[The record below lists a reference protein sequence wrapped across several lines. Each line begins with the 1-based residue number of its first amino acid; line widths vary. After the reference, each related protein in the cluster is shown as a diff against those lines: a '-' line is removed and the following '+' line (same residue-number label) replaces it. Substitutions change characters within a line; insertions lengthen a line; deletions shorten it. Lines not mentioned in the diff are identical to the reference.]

1 MKSLRKVSSMTV
13 ESYKLNFDVDFDGLR
28 YSCKEILTG
37 QFGRGAELDCEGLK
51 IKDIT
56 SGGVKVPFLLKDKK
70 LVIEPARG
78 KDLTIDFSG
87 EISEQSLMGIHQSKY
102 EGGHIITTQMEPTGA
117 RSVFPCVDN
126 PASKA
131 IFKIEVFVNKE
142 VEVVSNSPVKM
153 REVGGGK
160 SHFVFEDTPKMST
173 YLLYLGIGSFE
184 ELKGKYSSTEIS
196 VVTTRG
202 KSSQGEFALTTL
214 AELLSEYESYYGIR
228 YPLGKLDLI
237 AVPQFGAGAMENWGA
252 ITFRESAILVNRS
265 VSFRFRKQIGYVIS
279 HELAHQWFG
288 DLVTMKWWDDL
299 WLNESFAT
307 FIGNKMLSKVHGD
320 WRVMEDFLREETLSS
335 MWKDGLLTTHPIR
348 VAVTAPEEIAEIFDA
363 ISYGKGASILRMIEQ
378 FLGEESFR
386 GGVSEY
392 LKEHSYGSASGED
405 LWTALSHHS
414 KRDVSG
420 IMKSWLEKG
429 GFPLITMKKNGNKV
443 KISQARFSYLENTD
457 DYLWQVPILVSAG
470 DRERRILLK
479 DKEVEVETDNS
490 SAFLINKNG
499 EGYYRTMYDGELLR
513 TTLGYDLSPEFRMK
527 LIDDYENFLLAGKV
541 DKSEFMNVMNYIRK
555 YDEYS
560 VVLKAIE
567 ALIDFHM
574 ILDNDDLLNFTIGYL
589 REKYEKFKGKED
601 ENSKVVL
608 ESLLNAMALTDRE
621 FRGKQK
627 LKLGNYV
634 SLSAEE
640 RQSVLTSSSIEGY
653 GKETI
658 WEMVKRP
665 ENDMESLRVMTAI
678 SHLND
683 GKDLIEF
690 LDYSLSHS
698 ELRGNIIYSLYGCTS
713 NKGFRDYI
721 WKWVESN
728 IQKIREI
735 YQGSSSVS
743 TFIEN
748 MISFSGIGHRS
759 EVDHFINSFDIPE
772 ASRAIKNGLER
783 LEVAENLIKRIGN
796 A

>member
-1 MKSLRKVSSMTV
+1 
-13 ESYKLNFDVDFDGLR
+13 
-28 YSCKEILTG
+28 
-37 QFGRGAELDCEGLK
+37 
-51 IKDIT
+51 
-56 SGGVKVPFLLKDKK
+56 
-70 LVIEPARG
+70 
-78 KDLTIDFSG
+78 
-87 EISEQSLMGIHQSKY
+87 
-102 EGGHIITTQMEPTGA
+102 
-117 RSVFPCVDN
+117 
-126 PASKA
+126 
-131 IFKIEVFVNKE
+131 
-142 VEVVSNSPVKM
+142 
-153 REVGGGK
+153 
-160 SHFVFEDTPKMST
+160 
-173 YLLYLGIGSFE
+173 
-184 ELKGKYSSTEIS
+184 
-196 VVTTRG
+196 
-202 KSSQGEFALTTL
+202 
-214 AELLSEYESYYGIR
+214 
-228 YPLGKLDLI
+228 
-237 AVPQFGAGAMENWGA
+237 
-252 ITFRESAILVNRS
+252 
-265 VSFRFRKQIGYVIS
+265 
-279 HELAHQWFG
+279 
-288 DLVTMKWWDDL
+288 
-299 WLNESFAT
+299 
-307 FIGNKMLSKVHGD
+307 
-320 WRVMEDFLREETLSS
+320 
-335 MWKDGLLTTHPIR
+335 
-348 VAVTAPEEIAEIFDA
+348 
-363 ISYGKGASILRMIEQ
+363 
-378 FLGEESFR
+378 
-386 GGVSEY
+386 
-392 LKEHSYGSASGED
+392 
-405 LWTALSHHS
+405 
-414 KRDVSG
+414 
-420 IMKSWLEKG
+420 
-429 GFPLITMKKNGNKV
+429 
-443 KISQARFSYLENTD
+443 
-457 DYLWQVPILVSAG
+457 
-470 DRERRILLK
+470 
-479 DKEVEVETDNS
+479 
-490 SAFLINKNG
+490 
-499 EGYYRTMYDGELLR
+499 
-513 TTLGYDLSPEFRMK
+513 
-527 LIDDYENFLLAGKV
+527 
-541 DKSEFMNVMNYIRK
+541 MNVMNYIRK